1 MALNGIS
8 TEVAGTPDA
17 TKLKRRTDKLALATT
32 KRANV
37 SIPGYRTLHTIS
49 SNHSAYV
56 NGNLTSNI
64 SGTASPTVGHP
75 WS

>member
-17 TKLKRRTDKLALATT
+17 TKIKRRTDKLALAQA

-37 SIPGYRTLHTIS
+37 SIPGYRVLHTIS

-64 SGTASPTVGHP
+64 SGTSSPTVGHP